1 MVELR
6 VRPHPGDIRQSAR
19 HTLFVESETASGFDV
34 KVLDELLEGRI
45 DVKPLG
51 PSFNIA
57 AAAEALFR
65 HHPNYYFL
73 IDRDHQDDETVERS
87 WKNFPDAETK
97 NLLIWRR
104 RQFENYFLIPEY
116 LEKSEYVKCA
126 RRDLERHIL
135 KFASERVFLDIVNL
149 VIIRIREQM
158 KKNWIQLF
166 ENSPGF
172 ETKEKALQRL
182 LNLQE
187 FGSKKREVPQILRK
201 DVLKK
206 SFEDTCHQF
215 FGEADELQFGYGRWL
230 EMISGKDVLRQ
241 VDNECFR
248 FKDDFGKAFQGH
260 ERIIRVGKNLVKKNL
275 SEQPDDFQELYRMIE
290 NRIQAKRSIR

>member
-19 HTLFVESETASGFDV
+19 HTLFVESDTESGFDV

-116 LEKSEYVKCA
+116 LEKSECVACS
-126 RRDLERHIL
+126 REDLERHIL
-135 KFASERVFLDIVNL
+135 KFASERVFLDIANL
-149 VIIRIREQM
+149 VIIQIRERM

-166 ENSPGF
+166 ENIRGF
-172 ETKEKALQRL
+172 ETREKALEAL
-182 LNLQE
+182 LNRKE
-187 FGSKKREVPQILRK
+187 FGSKKRDVSKSLREEAIE
-201 DVLKK
+201 K

-215 FGEADELQFGYGRWL
+215 FGEADDLQFGYGRWL

-241 VDNECFR
+241 IADKCFR
-248 FKDDFGKAFQGH
+248 IKDNSGKWLQGD
-260 ERIIRVGKNLVKKNL
+260 ERILEVGKDLVRKDL
-275 SEQPDDFQELYRMIE
+275 LDQPADFQDLYRMIHA
-290 NRIQAKRSIR
+290 RIQAKRSIR